1 MTKDEL
7 IENISGTTC
16 SKKEAS
22 DCLEAILDN
31 ITKALTKGEEVKLTG
46 FGAFSI
52 TKRKARMG
60 RNPRTGEKIQIA
72 ATKSPKFK
80 PGKILKEAV
89 K

>member
-7 IENISGTTC
+7 VEAVSSATC

-46 FGAFSI
+46 FGAFSVS
-52 TKRKARMG
+52 KRKARTG
-60 RNPRTGEKIQIA
+60 RNPRTGAKIQIA
-72 ATKSPKFK
+72 ATKIPKFK
-80 PGKILKEAV
+80 AGKTLKEAV